1 MPFRQQANQYR
12 HPPHCR
18 GPVASKLCRQGCWAS
33 SEWGRTQ
40 DSPVDDLPHKRMNQ
54 HLPGT
59 RSRPGTRCG
68 RHSCPNSR
76 QSPAR
81 VGLGTIDMGR
91 EARPGRYLRPALNR
105 LDPIDQTPSQSLLTA
120 TFGSWWVPFVRRA
133 AFVLAT
139 TSSVRESTLVSSS
152 GLLEFS
158 LPSRKLP
165 GVDELD
171 RLEPVQSQ
179 QPPRLGSNTP
189 RRPAI
194 LHRVAVARLLFFR
207 KARPAC
213 RE

>member
-1 MPFRQQANQYR
+1 
-12 HPPHCR
+12 
-18 GPVASKLCRQGCWAS
+18 
-33 SEWGRTQ
+33 
-40 DSPVDDLPHKRMNQ
+40 
-54 HLPGT
+54 LPGT

-91 EARPGRYLRPALNR
+91 EARPGRYLRPSPNR

-120 TFGSWWVPFVRRA
+120 TLGSWWVPFVRRA

-165 GVDELD
+165 GVLGDLVQTTAGTWITHPPSRSPNGHTLGASEVLVGNQACLGHGGGHTAWTCRTCDETVYGPPLNIHCTCLD
-171 RLEPVQSQ
+171 GPATVRI
-179 QPPRLGSNTP
+179 SNST
-189 RRPAI
+189 
-194 LHRVAVARLLFFR
+194 
-207 KARPAC
+207 
-213 RE
+213 